1 MKKLAVIGQYGTG
14 PLYLTGQAVKTVFI
28 TDWMKRHYGEDQV
41 EIVNTYG
48 WKKHP
53 LSLVLNVFRA
63 MKHCSNVMIFPAPHG
78 VKIFPGLVSAFN
90 RLLHRRTFFIV
101 IGGWLADFLKK
112 HSYIRRATKKF
123 YAVCAETESLV
134 QDLKNVGIEKAVYL
148 PNCRDYVDFPKT
160 KDFERQPL
168 HVCTYS
174 RVTQSKGIEDAVE
187 TVCKANKALGK
198 DVFFLD
204 VFGSVDSAYK
214 EDFEK
219 LCSQNSSVMAYAGT
233 RDADQTLQTLKE
245 CFALLFPTWYEGEC
259 FAGTVLD
266 AFLSRT
272 PIIANDW
279 KFNSQVIRDK
289 EDGFLYP
296 YRDTT
301 EAAKLLVSLYEDR
314 QLYNKIQDG
323 CAESALRY
331 SSDNVLG
338 QLAEQMK

>member
-28 TDWMKRHYGEDQV
+28 TDWMKRRYGEDQI

-53 LSLVLNVFRA
+53 LRLVIGVFRA

-78 VKIFPGLVSAFN
+78 VKVFPGLVSAFN
-90 RLLHRRTFFIV
+90 RILHRRTFFIV
-101 IGGWLADFLKK
+101 IGGWLADFLKD

-123 YAVCAETESLV
+123 YSVCAETESLV
-134 QDLKNVGIEKAVYL
+134 QDLKAVEIENAVYL
-148 PNCRDYVDFPKT
+148 PNCRDYVDFPSD
-160 KDFERQPL
+160 KDFDKLPL

-174 RVTQSKGIEDAVE
+174 RVTQSKGIEDAVL
-187 TVCKANKALGK
+187 TVRKANEKLGK
-198 DVFFLD
+198 NVFFLD
-204 VFGSVDSAYK
+204 VFGAVDSAYK
-214 EDFEK
+214 EEFEK
-219 LCSQNSSVMAYAGT
+219 LCSENKDVVSYEGT
-233 RDADQTLQTLKE
+233 RNADQTLQTLKDQ
-245 CFALLFPTWYEGEC
+245 FALLFPTWYEGEC

-296 YRDTT
+296 YRDIS
-301 EAAKLLVSLYEDR
+301 EAAGLLVSLYEDR
-314 QLYNKIQDG
+314 KLYRKIQAG
-323 CAESALRY
+323 CAESSLRY

-338 QLAEQMK
+338 QLAAEMI

>member
-28 TDWMKRHYGEDQV
+28 TDWMKRRYGEDQI

-53 LSLVLNVFRA
+53 VRLVCSVFRA

-78 VKIFPGLVSAFN
+78 VKVFPGLVSAFN
-90 RLLHRRTFFIV
+90 SLLHRRTFFIV
-101 IGGWLADFLKK
+101 IGGWLADFLKD
-112 HSYIRRATKKF
+112 HPYIRRATKKF
-123 YAVCAETESLV
+123 YSVCAETRSLV
-134 QDLKNVGIEKAVYL
+134 QDLKAVGIENAVYL
-148 PNCRDYVDFPKT
+148 PNCRDYVDFPNT
-160 KDFERQPL
+160 KNRTGLPL

-174 RVTQSKGIEDAVE
+174 RVTKSKGIEDAVQ
-187 TVCKANKALGK
+187 TVRKANEIAGK
-198 DVFFLD
+198 EVFFLD
-204 VFGSVDSAYK
+204 VFGAVDSGYR
-214 EDFEK
+214 EEFEK
-219 LCSQNSSVMAYAGT
+219 LCSGNDDVMTYAGT
-233 RDADQTLQTLKE
+233 RDADQTLLTLRDQ
-245 CFALLFPTWYEGEC
+245 FALLFPTWYEGEC

-296 YRDTT
+296 FRDTS
-301 EAAKLLVSLYEDR
+301 EAARLLVSLYEDR
-314 QLYNKIQDG
+314 ELYGKIQKG
-323 CAESALRY
+323 CAESSMKY

-338 QLAEQMK
+338 QLASEME